1 MDFNFLIGGEAGQGI
16 QSIGYILTLTMA
28 KGGHHVFSAQ
38 DYESRIRGGHNFFT
52 VRIGDSSIKG
62 ISEEINLIIA
72 LNKET
77 ITRHR
82 SELSRNGLIIYDGE
96 RYDLE
101 FETPHL
107 LSVPFER
114 LAQDLAGTRIMSNTV
129 ALGAAL
135 CVIGYDLNILASIL
149 TKIFGKRSQEIA
161 EKNVKAAKAG
171 YDYVQA
177 LSGVVFDT
185 RLSTIGKS
193 ERMVINGA
201 EAIGLGALVGGCQ
214 FMAGYPMTPATGI
227 LQYFASKSKEHKVV
241 FEHAEDEVS
250 AINMIVG
257 ASFAGVRTMTATSGG
272 GFSLMVE
279 GLSLAGM
286 TETPIV
292 IVISQ
297 RPGPATGL
305 PTRTE
310 QGELEFAIHGGHGD
324 FPRVVFAP
332 GTAEEAFHLTI
343 KALNIAEKYQVPAI
357 ILTDKSQV
365 DSYVTTERFDISKE
379 WIKTRNQS
387 SNPNQEKPEEPFV
400 PYQRYRIT
408 ESGVSPREFP
418 GNPHSLVIADSDEH
432 NEEGHITESPFLRNE
447 MVKKRQRKLEG
458 IRRELK
464 IPFSFGSNDA
474 STVIVC
480 WGSTYG
486 AVLESV
492 NLLNQNNQSVKMI
505 HLSEVW
511 PFPRKEFENLVK
523 DSERLVVV
531 EGNATGQMAH
541 LIAAETGLKAT
552 KKILRFDGRPFTS
565 NYIMEHYLQED

>member
-16 QSIGYILTLTMA
+16 QSIGYILTLIMA
-28 KGGHHVFSAQ
+28 KGGYHVFSAQ

-52 VRIGDSSIKG
+52 VRVGDSSIKG

-135 CVIGYDLNILASIL
+135 CLIGYDLDILASIL

-161 EKNVKAAKAG
+161 EKNVEAAKAG

-177 LSGVVFDT
+177 LSGAVFNT
-185 RLSTIGKS
+185 KLSTIGKS

-227 LQYFASKSKEHKVV
+227 LQYFASKTKEYKVV

-250 AINMIVG
+250 AINMIIG

-292 IVISQ
+292 IVLSQ

-310 QGELEFAIHGGHGD
+310 QGELEFAIHAGHGD

-332 GTAEEAFHLTI
+332 GTVEEAFHLTI

-357 ILTDKSQV
+357 ILTDESQV
-365 DSYVTTERFDISKE
+365 DSYVTTERFDISEE
-379 WIKTRNQS
+379 WIEMRTRSLNL
-387 SNPNQEKPEEPFV
+387 NQEKPEEQFV

-408 ESGVSPREFP
+408 ESGVSPRAFP
-418 GNPHSLVIADSDEH
+418 GNLHSLVIADSDEH

-464 IPFSFGSNDA
+464 IPFSFGSKDA

-486 AVLESV
+486 AVFEAV
-492 NLLNQNNQSVKMI
+492 TLLNQNNQSVKMI

-511 PFPRKEFENLVK
+511 PFPREMFKNLVK
-523 DSERLVVV
+523 DSERLIVV

-565 NYIMEHYLQED
+565 NYIMKHYLRED